1 MAIPY
6 RMFSPTELVYPH
18 EMKDITPRPMVR
30 FQTFGNQFNST
41 VSICLP
47 IPMNISF
54 VDAATYNDAELGFA
68 GAAGM
73 AAARTGLGSGGT
85 NIAGGVSA
93 GLGAIAGGMPKS
105 LGNFAQA
112 LTENY
117 NKSSADAKAAVSIGV
132 GATLNK
138 NITTQFTG
146 TGTRRFSFQFKF
158 ISTSQAESDTINAI
172 SKAFRAGL
180 YPKGNAYQ
188 LQYPPTWKIQ
198 FVDGLHGGDIP
209 YLPKIFECYLD
220 GITAN
225 YNTIAN
231 MFRVDSSPLDSEMT
245 LTFIES
251 RALTKDDIVYLED
264 NSYDKSRF
272 LAAYNV
278 PSATPD
284 VNGDAASPTA
294 PVVAGTT
301 TVNSTITKTV

>member
-18 EMKDITPRPMVR
+18 EMKATTPRPMVR

-41 VSICLP
+41 VSICMP
-47 IPMNISF
+47 IPQNIAF
-54 VDAATYNDAELGFA
+54 ADAATYNDAELGFL
-68 GAAGM
+68 GGAGM

-85 NIAGGVSA
+85 DIAGGVNA
-93 GLGAIAGGMPKS
+93 GLGAISGGIPKS
-105 LGNFAQA
+105 LGNLAAA
-112 LTENY
+112 LSQGY
-117 NKSSADAKAAVSIGV
+117 SKSSDDAKAAVSIGV

-146 TGTRRFSFQFKF
+146 TGTRQFSFVFKF
-158 ISTSQAESDTINAI
+158 ISTSNDESNTINAI

-198 FVDGLHGGDIP
+198 FVDGIFGNDIP
-209 YLPKIFECYLD
+209 YLPKIFECYLQSMS
-220 GITAN
+220 TT
-225 YNTIAN
+225 YNSIAN
-231 MFRVDSSPLDSEMT
+231 MFRADGSPLDSEIT
-245 LTFIES
+245 LGFIES

-264 NSYDKSRF
+264 NPYEKSHF
-272 LAAYNV
+272 LASYNV

-284 VNGDAASPTA
+284 VNGDAATA
-294 PVVAGTT
+294 PATSTTGVASAQTAAT
-301 TVNSTITKTV
+301 S

>member
-18 EMKDITPRPMVR
+18 EMKDTTPRPMVR

-41 VSICLP
+41 VSICMP
-47 IPMNISF
+47 IPMNIAF
-54 VDAATYNDAELGFA
+54 ADAATYNDSELGFF
-68 GAAGM
+68 GGAGM
-73 AAARTGLGSGGT
+73 AAARTGMGSGST
-85 NIAGGVSA
+85 DISGGVSA
-93 GLGAIAGGMPKS
+93 GLGAISGGIPKS
-105 LGNFAQA
+105 LGNLAQG

-117 NKSSADAKAAVSIGV
+117 SKASAEAKSAVSIGV

-146 TGTRRFSFQFKF
+146 TGTRRFSFQFNF
-158 ISTSQAESDTINAI
+158 ISTSNAESKTINDI

-188 LQYPPTWKIQ
+188 LQYPATWKIQ
-198 FVDGLHGGDIP
+198 FIDGLLGDDIP
-209 YLPKIFECYLD
+209 YLPKIFECYLE
-220 GITAN
+220 GMTTN
-225 YNTIAN
+225 YNSIAN
-231 MFRVDSSPLDSEMT
+231 MFRVDGSPLDSEIT

-264 NSYDKSRF
+264 NPYEKSRF

-284 VNGDAASPTA
+284 INGDAASPTA
-294 PVVAGTT
+294 SVTAT
-301 TVNSTITKTV
+301 TVNSTTTKTV

>member
-1 MAIPY
+1 MAIPTPTV
-6 RMFSPTELVYPH
+6 SPAELVYPH
-18 EMKDITPRPMVR
+18 EMRNNDLGHRPMVR
-30 FQTFGNQFNST
+30 FSTFGNQFNST
-41 VSICLP
+41 VSICMP

-54 VDAATYNDAELGFA
+54 TDAATYNDAELGFA
-68 GAAGM
+68 GGAGM
-73 AAARTGLGSGGT
+73 AAARSGLGSGGT
-85 NIAGGVSA
+85 DISAGVSA
-93 GLGAIAGGMPKS
+93 GLGAIAGGIPKS
-105 LGNFAQA
+105 LGNLAQG
-112 LTENY
+112 LTENFG
-117 NKSSADAKAAVSIGV
+117 KADDKAKAAVSIGV

-158 ISTSQAESDTINAI
+158 ISTSNDESNTINAI

-198 FVDGLHGGDIP
+198 FVDGLKGLDIP
-209 YLPKIFECYLD
+209 YLPKIFECYLESMA
-220 GITAN
+220 TN
-225 YNTIAN
+225 YNSIAN
-231 MFRVDSSPLDSEMT
+231 MFRVDGSPLDSEIT

-264 NSYDKSRF
+264 NPYEKSHF

-284 VNGDAASPTA
+284 INGDAASPTA
-294 PVVAGTT
+294 PVTT
-301 TVNSTITKTV
+301 AKKV